1 MVRTLCFHCQRHGFN
16 PWLASWDPTRHMVWP
31 KKRNLRD
38 FQYKD
43 NGVNTFLL
51 SLPFLSHP
59 KNSRR
64 IRNRNTNSIS
74 DETRRDLYMKTET
87 SGMVMCLGVK
97 PKCPKRDIQVHS
109 HSHILQSQRRR
120 KGFRLQLLQEQS
132 K

>member
-1 MVRTLCFHCQRHGFN
+1 MLLPTKAWVQSLVGELGSHKAHG
-16 PWLASWDPTRHMVWP
+16 VVK

-59 KNSRR
+59 KNSKR
-64 IRNRNTNSIS
+64 IRNRNTKSIF

-87 SGMVMCLGVK
+87 SRMVTCLGVK
-97 PKCPKRDIQVHS
+97 PECPKRDIQVHS
-109 HSHILQSQRRR
+109 HSHIL
-120 KGFRLQLLQEQS
+120 
-132 K
+132 